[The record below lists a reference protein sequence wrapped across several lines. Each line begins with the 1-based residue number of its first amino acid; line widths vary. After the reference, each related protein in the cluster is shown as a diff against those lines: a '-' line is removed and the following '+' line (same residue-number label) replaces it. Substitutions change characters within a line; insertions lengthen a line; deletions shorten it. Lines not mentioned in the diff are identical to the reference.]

1 MAYDLSMRRCDTCER
16 ETLHVRARRSLAA
29 RLGAMLMPSGKDRPA
44 ECVICGAIANPEER
58 HPLRLRLDA
67 RGGLRHRR
75 S

>member
-1 MAYDLSMRRCDTCER
+1 MCLLLCKPGDRVGR
-16 ETLHVRARRSLAA
+16 V
-29 RLGAMLMPSGKDRPA
+29 GAMLARTGRDRPA

-67 RGGLRHRR
+67 RGGLRHGR